1 MKNAPYDPATSFT
14 AIGEVARGPYLW
26 LVNPRVPAANMRE
39 FLAWAEKNPGRVNY
53 GSPGQGCV
61 HHLAT
66 ELLKQATRLD
76 MTHIPYNGGSTTY
89 TGILGG
95 EVDAM
100 FDGMP
105 TPLPHLKAGKLRA
118 LAVTGPKRLP
128 ALPEVPTLAEQGIS
142 GVDVQFWW
150 GFVGPAGMPR
160 EVVAKLNA
168 EINRVLAL
176 PELKAT
182 FARWDIEIS
191 PSTPEAFAALIARE
205 SAYWTGFAA
214 RSNIK
219 LE

>member
-1 MKNAPYDPATSFT
+1 MKNAPYDPAKSFT

-53 GSPGQGCV
+53 GSPGQGSV

-76 MTHIPYNGGSTTY
+76 MTHIPYKGGSTTY

-150 GFVGPAGMPR
+150 GFVGPVGMPL
-160 EVVAKLNA
+160 EGVAKLNA

-205 SAYWTGFAA
+205 SAYWKGFAA